1 MPKAN
6 SLFEA
11 VFLEHDMWLSRHP
24 SRIRA
29 MHAITGLLIVAML
42 ISGLVMVRMDDAN
55 PWKYERLYIWHQ
67 SFGIVALV
75 LINLRLLV
83 RLRTNLQPLPA
94 SMGKNIRRI
103 AHSVYILMNGLM
115 LTVPA
120 AGLIMSAAYPE
131 GQGLVFFNAVIP
143 SFLLPDNATF
153 QLAKSIHW
161 ILAYAFAGLIGLHG
175 AAALRH
181 RFFDTPEHNVLKRM
195 F

>member
-1 MPKAN
+1 M
-6 SLFEA
+6 F
-11 VFLEHDMWLSRHP
+11 LSRHP
-24 SRIRA
+24 SHIRA
-29 MHAITGLLIVAML
+29 MHAITGLVILAML

-55 PWKYERLYIWHQ
+55 PWKYERFYIWHQ
-67 SFGIVALV
+67 SFGIVAIV
-75 LINLRLLV
+75 LINLRLLI

-103 AHSVYILMNGLM
+103 AHSVYILMYGLM

-181 RFFDTPEHNVLKRM
+181 RFFDTQEHNVLKRM